1 MSNIV
6 PAKVSAL
13 KPEPIDDSR
22 CTQQKSLFQQ
32 ITDTR
37 NSQGVFDRQ
46 ENQFKKYNLGNGL
59 TMNDPI
65 ATADYL
71 LKREYVESFLFD
83 SQNYHKALF
92 IPPVFESNQYHKKLL
107 VSILDYDVMKDV
119 EKTLGNML
127 KNSPSHWFTTDFQAF
142 IQMQKFFTR
151 TTTLT
156 EINSKEFEQWITK
169 SKIKHLVVKELQT
182 DQNLPQMTIDIDIFI
197 QKCLIELKQQSKNGS
212 NLETFLQHCSIKL
225 PRKGGRN
232 KVRADVNK
240 LVSEPNVCEDS
251 NIKWLWDLQLSD
263 LGEEVEHWFFDQ
275 LQSIKYGTLND
286 LVILQSSQ
294 FMTNV
299 ENKKHRE
306 YDVLILSYS
315 RKLVIGIE
323 LKRTSTDQALLK
335 ACGQLDKYR
344 TSLEETLGDQF
355 GSGWQFFPVICVQHD
370 SRTFKSA
377 HYINAM
383 TDIRDWLSNVLKRFP
398 MIINQTDLTD
408 SLANLKNV
416 LRIIVFAVHVSVPV
430 THTNWVDYISQ
441 AIDNVSTHDNLIFY
455 SNQQLA
461 AFKSDDPKCKK
472 IFVQGKFGTGKSIL
486 LREKA
491 KQICQRDASLKNRV
505 VYITDITSKG
515 KNRTSTDITSKRKN
529 RKILQTYYL
538 EMVLG
543 PFGIVVEEFGPEST
557 DSLESIVRRTNAK
570 ALFLDEWSA
579 VNGEALKRISALCDV
594 VWIAQRVVHYD
605 PTKSSIFRNGFKNLE
620 LGLNLRNSRE
630 IVAAVNKD
638 GLGFLTSIYASSP
651 PNNFPCG
658 RPVIRVDTLE
668 KAILK
673 ARCLTSDGI
682 VALVN
687 YNHYYVNLKKE
698 IISVMNSYTNEKWKL
713 YEDITE
719 NENGYKLLNKGYVL
733 FADYYDVA
741 GFEWPTV
748 IIIDDTPPEAI
759 RYMRCTTNLIVCKIY
774 GKK

>member
-1 MSNIV
+1 MSNII

-46 ENQFKKYNLGNGL
+46 ENQFKKYNLGNGI

-65 ATADYL
+65 ATSDYL
-71 LKREYVESFLFD
+71 LEREYVESFLFD
-83 SQNYHKALF
+83 SQNYHEALF
-92 IPPVFESNQYHKKLL
+92 IPPVFKSNQYTKESS
-107 VSILDYDVMKDV
+107 VSILDYDVVKDV
-119 EKTLGNML
+119 KKTLGNML
-127 KNSPSHWFTTDFQAF
+127 KNSPRHWFTTDFQAF
-142 IQMQKFFTR
+142 IQTQKPVSG
-151 TTTLT
+151 TTLT
-156 EINSKEFEQWITK
+156 EINSKEFDQWITK

-197 QKCLIELKQQSKNGS
+197 QESLIELQQQSKNGS
-212 NLETFLQHCSIKL
+212 NLETFLQQCIIKL

-232 KVRADVNK
+232 KVKADVNK
-240 LVSEPNVCEDS
+240 LVSESNVCEDS

-275 LQSIKYGTLND
+275 LQSIKDGTLND

-306 YDVLILSYS
+306 YDLLILSHS

-323 LKRTSTDQALLK
+323 LKRTSTDQALLR
-335 ACGQLDKYR
+335 ACEQLDKYR

-355 GSGWQFFPVICVQHD
+355 GSGWQFFPVICVQQD

-383 TDIRDWLSNVLKRFP
+383 TNIRDWLSNVLKKFP
-398 MIINQTDLTD
+398 IIINQTDLTD
-408 SLANLKNV
+408 SLANLKKV
-416 LRIIVFAVHVSVPV
+416 LHIIVFAVHVSVPV

-441 AIDNVSTHDNLIFY
+441 AIDNVSTHDNMIFY

-461 AFKSDDPKCKK
+461 AFKSDDPKFKK
-472 IFVQGKFGTGKSIL
+472 IFVQGKYGTGKSIL

-505 VYITDITSKG
+505 VYVTYNTS
-515 KNRTSTDITSKRKN
+515 SRKM
-529 RKILQTYYL
+529 LQTYYL
-538 EMVLG
+538 EMILG
-543 PFGIVVEEFGPEST
+543 PFGVVVEKFDPEST
-557 DSLESIVRRTNAK
+557 NSLESIVRRTNAK
-570 ALFLDEWSA
+570 ALFLDEWS
-579 VNGEALKRISALCDV
+579 VYGETLTRICTLCDL
-594 VWIAQRVVHYD
+594 VWIAQRADYD
-605 PTKSSIFRNGFKNLE
+605 GKSLNLLPGFTHVE
-620 LGLNLRNSRE
+620 LVLNLRNSRE
-630 IVAAVNKD
+630 IVAAVKNHHD
-638 GLGFLTSIYASSP
+638 RHLHLTAIFNTSFYASFP
-651 PNNFPCG
+651 PINFPCG
-658 RPVIRVDTLE
+658 RPVITVDSLAE
-668 KAILK
+668 AILK

-682 VALVN
+682 VALTNHFYHKVN
-687 YNHYYVNLKKE
+687 FKKE
-698 IISVMNSYTNEKWKL
+698 IISVMSSYTNEKWKF

-719 NENGYKLLNKGYVL
+719 NENGYKLLSEGYIL
-733 FADYYDVA
+733 FADYSDVV

-748 IIIDDTPPEAI
+748 IFIDDSLIMMESN
-759 RYMRCTTNLIVCKIY
+759 YQGQLMRCTTNLIVKNKKI
-774 GKK
+774 KK